1 MSTNPYDELPS
12 PVDEELPEA
21 DGISGRRAVTIILLS
36 LGLLLLAFIGVVSWA
51 RSTLPQEEEII
62 TVEEAAQLIQEGQ
75 VERILVQTDELGVNQ
90 DLFLYLPGQARPLY
104 ARLEPGQS
112 ITETL
117 RSLGVPDDRLPPIEI
132 EVD

>member
-12 PVDEELPEA
+12 PVDEEQPE
-21 DGISGRRAVTIILLS
+21 GEGMSGRRAVTIILLS

-51 RSTLPQEEEII
+51 RSTLPQESEII
-62 TVEEAAQLIQEGQ
+62 SVEEAARLIQEGQ
-75 VERILVQTDELGVNQ
+75 VERLLVQTDSVGANQ
-90 DLFLYLPGQARPLY
+90 DLFLYLPGRPRPLY
-104 ARLEPGQS
+104 ARLEPGKS

-117 RSLGVPDDRLPPIEI
+117 RSLGVPDDRLPPIQI